1 MSFDF
6 QISQNRK
13 RVKNRIRALNP
24 NAFEN
29 YIASVFEKL
38 GYSVLQTPLTNDG
51 GKDIIAS
58 LNGHTYY
65 IECKHFTEG
74 SVGREI
80 IQKLVGA
87 GVLDGGVDGYVLATT
102 SYYNDNALK
111 CLEKASVP
119 LVLLDLDD
127 LAYLEELAE
136 KESDKDI
143 LSFALKPSDEPLAD
157 LDNNNEC
164 ETQAVLESND
174 DVELSLESSIPYT
187 RELGGEKEYLYS
199 GIQGLYINL
208 SKAGI
213 SFIENSKVILG
224 SFAEVIDGNL
234 VIFQQIAIPISLS
247 CYYVLFKCKY
257 NRSNKEFYP
266 MPRSQALDRHSF
278 NEDRI
283 IRLVKELLLKEMR
296 DKNLLRGYL

>member
-143 LSFALKPSDEPLAD
+143 LSFPEGYDTMVGERGSTLSGGQRQRVCLARAFYKAPSRLVLDDSLSAVDAD
-157 LDNNNEC
+157 
-164 ETQAVLESND
+164 T
-174 DVELSLESSIPYT
+174 
-187 RELGGEKEYLYS
+187 EKEILDHLRTRKKKRTTFVIAHRVS
-199 GIQGLYINL
+199 TL
-208 SKAGI
+208 
-213 SFIENSKVILG
+213 ENADKILVMDEG
-224 SFAEVIDGNL
+224 
-234 VIFQQIAIPISLS
+234 
-247 CYYVLFKCKY
+247 
-257 NRSNKEFYP
+257 
-266 MPRSQALDRHSF
+266 
-278 NEDRI
+278 RI
-283 IRLVKELLLKEMR
+283 VGMGTHKELLQTCSLYHDIVEMQKLQKER
-296 DKNLLRGYL
+296 N